1 MKLSKILSLVCII
14 VGGAIAIYAQ
24 AETKQNAYLLVVG
37 IVLLMFGVYSISRNI
52 PSKFD
57 NQKEETFVKSEKI
70 KPTEDED

>member
-24 AETKQNAYLLVVG
+24 AETKQNTYLLVAG
-37 IVLLMFGVYSISRNI
+37 IVLLMFGVYNISRNI

-57 NQKEETFVKSEKI
+57 NQKEETFVKSENI